1 MKPYGA
7 VLMFV
12 TILTA
17 SVISSIGS
25 YKKAEG
31 QVVADLNNAL
41 AITLKQKRNAIITPD
56 TIRTY
61 RSNLSILALRNRA
74 YVSYCLRNEL
84 SDIPCSKVIPWKTAY
99 FRGYANCSFATIFS
113 ISDQR
118 IPVSLSALAM
128 LWGIFSLF
136 YFRKKNAQLAFA
148 YGGLSFNPENEVFLD
163 SSKMP
168 LHLTPMQFHLMRM
181 FWFSARHQLS
191 QEEICKTLWPKKD
204 DPSETLYT
212 LIRRLKTKI
221 EPISNLKIEVERGKA
236 YSLTEE

>member
-84 SDIPCSKVIPWKTAY
+84 SDIPC
-99 FRGYANCSFATIFS
+99 
-113 ISDQR
+113 
-118 IPVSLSALAM
+118 
-128 LWGIFSLF
+128 
-136 YFRKKNAQLAFA
+136 
-148 YGGLSFNPENEVFLD
+148 
-163 SSKMP
+163 
-168 LHLTPMQFHLMRM
+168 
-181 FWFSARHQLS
+181 
-191 QEEICKTLWPKKD
+191 
-204 DPSETLYT
+204 
-212 LIRRLKTKI
+212 KI
-221 EPISNLKIEVERGKA
+221 GRASCRERV
-236 YSLTEE
+236 